1 MSNWGYNTTCN
12 TEKIL
17 ELLFFVDVSLKLHP
31 LTTEVISPCAENPI
45 CL

>member
-12 TEKIL
+12 T